1 MLGVFICDEENEKSI
16 VVFSLQQQ
24 GQNCSAQV
32 VNWREGAGCVS
43 TVHPG
48 LGLAHVCHPRS
59 GTEQCENFMEHC
71 LSWAMHR
78 FTALRLCL
86 QGSYNWRFTEGSKSE
101 GEEKL
106 KVSPAA

>member
-1 MLGVFICDEENEKSI
+1 MLGLFICDEEDEKSI

-32 VNWREGAGCVS
+32 DWWEGAGCVS

-59 GTEQCENFMEHC
+59 GTEQCENFMEHR

-86 QGSYNWRFTEGSKSE
+86 QGSYNWRSTEGSKSE
-101 GEEKL
+101 GEEKP
-106 KVSPAA
+106 KVSLAA